1 MNIQALIAKA
11 VGAFLVLAF
20 VWFSGY
26 SHRDHKADLEALA
39 QRNEYL
45 TQLEEER
52 TTLQGELNEI
62 TTRWNQETAQRPSDT
77 ADLVADLRDRNIR
90 LRVQLADTV
99 VASVTGDSEP
109 SADGRA
115 ELHPDAA
122 AFLIG
127 EAQRADSQVKALQNT
142 VRALQGGPNATEK
155 DGS

>member
-11 VGAFLVLAF
+11 VGAFLVIAI

-26 SHRDHKADLEALA
+26 SYRDHKADLEALTQHNA
-39 QRNEYL
+39 HL

-52 TTLQGELNEI
+52 TALQGELNEI
-62 TTRWNQETAQRPSDT
+62 TTRWNQETTERNSGT
-77 ADLVADLRDRNIR
+77 ADIIADLRDRNIR

-99 VASVTGDSEP
+99 VASVTGDGEP

-127 EAQRADSQVKALQNT
+127 EAQRADSQVNALQNT
-142 VRALQGGPNATEK
+142 VRALQGGPDAPEK
-155 DGS
+155 D